1 MKGEKRVNE
10 QEKDFWKTRS
20 RVATMYWK
28 YWNVLECT
36 WKKFVLENILEKCN
50 FCTGKTCV
58 LEKWLQKRQMYWNVL
73 ENWGICS
80 EFFFILDIPP
90 HLICLMPV
98 DFIIHALPFLIY
110 IRILPYTPNSF
121 TMSWWWN
128 SWFVFLG
135 ISFANVFFPVCQS
148 GSRTRNLWVFEGT
161 SYFSKKARG
170 PPYFEG
176 T

>member
-1 MKGEKRVNE
+1 
-10 QEKDFWKTRS
+10 
-20 RVATMYWK
+20 
-28 YWNVLECT
+28 
-36 WKKFVLENILEKCN
+36 
-50 FCTGKTCV
+50 
-58 LEKWLQKRQMYWNVL
+58 
-73 ENWGICS
+73 
-80 EFFFILDIPP
+80 
-90 HLICLMPV
+90 MPV
-98 DFIIHALPFLIY
+98 NFIIHALPFLIY

-176 T
+176 TQLFMPNYEGTQGLKIRIICLISFPIFQWSHLFPLNILTVLEFVCTFCFDSNRKYLSYIYITFQMRTGNSMCFLLSYDGSKWLTMD

>member
-1 MKGEKRVNE
+1 
-10 QEKDFWKTRS
+10 
-20 RVATMYWK
+20 
-28 YWNVLECT
+28 
-36 WKKFVLENILEKCN
+36 
-50 FCTGKTCV
+50 
-58 LEKWLQKRQMYWNVL
+58 MYWNVL

-98 DFIIHALPFLIY
+98 NFIIHALPFLIY

-135 ISFANVFFPVCQS
+135 ISFANVFFPVCQFFILCQTEAS
-148 GSRTRNLWVFEGT
+148 CSSLFQSCPVYSLLGIRNLVQYLSLRQIT
-161 SYFSKKARG
+161 LHYSPITQHSKRG
-170 PPYFEG
+170 VIK
-176 T
+176 TA